1 MKHKRSLLISI
12 RPEFAEMIFS
22 GSKTVELRR
31 VRPNVVK
38 GDIAIVY
45 VSSPT
50 RALQG
55 AFEISKV
62 VSARPGTL
70 WRKFGRQSGIKRTAF
85 LSYFSGKLLGHA
97 LVIKRAW
104 KWAVS
109 TSLSCLRRR
118 NRRFHPPQSFR
129 YLQRIKFDLGHRNR
143 AIIKCCPT

>member
-1 MKHKRSLLISI
+1 MKNKKSLLISV

-31 VRPNVVK
+31 VRPNVRR

-50 RALQG
+50 QALQG
-55 AFEISKV
+55 AFEISNV
-62 VSARPGTL
+62 VSAKPATL
-70 WRKFGRQSGIKRTAF
+70 WRKFGRQSGIKRAAF
-85 LSYFSGKLLGHA
+85 LSYFAGKVLGHA

-109 TSLSCLRRR
+109 TSLSFLRRR
-118 NRRFHPPQSFR
+118 NSGFHPPQSFR
-129 YLQRIKFDLGHRNR
+129 YLRGLKFITGHRSPALTR
-143 AIIKCCPT
+143 CCPA